1 MSANILALL
10 EHPEPMRL
18 IGGCLEHFGHTVLK
32 ANNFATAMDI
42 LRQREVDLI
51 IGDVH
56 LQNGGSIFDFMRW
69 VKGDPHMH
77 GIPFVC
83 FSSEPQEVAK
93 YLSDGVRTAAR
104 CLGAAR
110 YITMEKFDSVVF
122 RQEIEWLLPH
132 DRAGNYYSEEAPAVV
147 QSGSQ
152 AGAPLGTKAPT
163 PAPAAPPEK
172 STLMN
177 IATGKSAHDSGTANK
192 NTELL

>member
-83 FSSEPQEVAK
+83 FSSTRKVDADEYSYGQK
-93 YLSDGVRTAAR
+93 RAR
-104 CLGAAR
+104 L
-110 YITMEKFDSVVF
+110 
-122 RQEIEWLLPH
+122 W
-132 DRAGNYYSEEAPAVV
+132 YS
-147 QSGSQ
+147 
-152 AGAPLGTKAPT
+152 
-163 PAPAAPPEK
+163 
-172 STLMN
+172 
-177 IATGKSAHDSGTANK
+177 
-192 NTELL
+192 

>member
-1 MSANILALL
+1 MSANILALV
-10 EHPEPMRL
+10 EHPEPMKL
-18 IGGCLEHFGHTVLK
+18 ISGCLEHFGHIVLK

-77 GIPFVC
+77 AIPFVC

-104 CLGAAR
+104 SLGAAR
-110 YITMEKFDSVVF
+110 YITMEKFDAILF

-132 DRAGNYYSEEAPAVV
+132 DRAGNYYSDLPMTPGAVPKV
-147 QSGSQ
+147 TVTVPGTNTGSQ
-152 AGAPLGTKAPT
+152 QH
-163 PAPAAPPEK
+163 EN

-177 IATGKSAHDSGTANK
+177 IATGKIYNESNAKKQD
-192 NTELL
+192 ELL